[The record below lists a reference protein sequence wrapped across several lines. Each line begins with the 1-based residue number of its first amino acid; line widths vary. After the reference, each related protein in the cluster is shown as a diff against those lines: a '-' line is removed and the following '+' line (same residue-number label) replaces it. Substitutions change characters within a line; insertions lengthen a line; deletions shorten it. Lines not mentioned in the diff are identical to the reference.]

1 MGRVHVSIYEAV
13 AQVGTARHVCIFLYQ
28 GDLS

>member
-1 MGRVHVSIYEAV
+1 MGGIHVCIYEAV
-13 AQVGTARHVCIFLYQ
+13 AQVGTARHVYIFLYQ